1 MQTDGEL
8 RGRLAD
14 MVAKATDGAV
24 EAEEVLA
31 GEATLADLGVTSLGY
46 LRLIDAVEAEF
57 GVELDLAS
65 AESLD
70 ELVDYLRL
78 HA

>member
-1 MQTDGEL
+1 MQTDGDL

-14 MVAKATDGAV
+14 MVAEATDGAV
-24 EAEEVLA
+24 EAADVLA
-31 GEATLADLGVTSLGY
+31 GETRLADLGVTSLGY

-57 GVELDLAS
+57 GIELDMTS
-65 AESLD
+65 ADSLD

>member
-31 GEATLADLGVTSLGY
+31 GEARLADLGVTSLGY

-65 AESLD
+65 ADSLD

>member
-1 MQTDGEL
+1 MLTDGEL
-8 RGRLAD
+8 RGRLAE
-14 MVAKATDGAV
+14 MVVTATDGEV
-24 EAEEVLA
+24 EAAEVLA
-31 GEATLADLGVTSLGY
+31 GQARLADLGVTSLGY

-57 GVELDLAS
+57 GVELDLA
-65 AESLD
+65 ATDSLD